1 MSQKTIRLLFLLV
14 GFACTYSIHAQETEN
29 NKTKTDTTTIPA
41 ATEGENRLFESV
53 EIEASVDAQLW
64 RKHLEK
70 NLAPFIEAAAKAGMK
85 AGQYTVNVRFIVNKD
100 GSISSVKALN
110 NVGYGLS
117 TGAASVV
124 RTGPKWTPGEQGG
137 RKVRSYH
144 TQPITF
150 VISEK

>member
-1 MSQKTIRLLFLLV
+1 MKQGLHRLLFLLFC
-14 GFACTYSIHAQETEN
+14 FAFAHTLQAQESEAG
-29 NKTKTDTTTIPA
+29 KTKTDTTTA
-41 ATEGENRLFESV
+41 SMEGENRLFETV
-53 EIEASVDAQLW
+53 EVEASVDAQLW

-70 NLAPFIEAAAKAGMK
+70 NLTPYIEAAAKAGMK
-85 AGQYTVNVRFIVNKD
+85 PGQYTVNVRFIVNKD
-100 GSISSVKALN
+100 GSISNVKALN
-110 NVGYGLS
+110 NVAYGLS

-124 RTGPKWTPGEQGG
+124 RTGPKWTPGELSG